1 MHAGLLEFAVAFYGL
16 GTVLMFPSL
25 ARRRLS
31 VGAGSLAALSMGL
44 LLNGASLLFAA
55 LRMHRL
61 PVVDVRSAL
70 SFFAFNVTLAFFLIY
85 RRYQITWLGIL
96 IFPFVF
102 FLTLAAVLN
111 PARTL
116 AFSAMRGGWLL
127 VHSSAMILGYT
138 GLFLTFVAAILY
150 LMQEGVL
157 KSKRPRAF
165 YDKLPSLE
173 VCSRLYDRSL
183 VFGLVCLSVG
193 IITGCLWAARAWGGN
208 WELDPKIL
216 ATLLTWLLYIVLF
229 STRFSGSWRGRR
241 SAYAAI
247 FGFAAT
253 MVTFLGISFLSS
265 QHGYFPI
272 VSRMR

>member
-1 MHAGLLEFAVAFYGL
+1 MHPGLLESALAFYGL
-16 GTVLMFPSL
+16 GTLLTLPSIL
-25 ARRRLS
+25 RRRPS
-31 VGAGSLAALSMGL
+31 VGAGSLAALSIGL
-44 LLNGASLLFAA
+44 FLNGAALVFAA
-55 LRMHRL
+55 VHLHRL

-70 SFFAFNVTLAFFLIY
+70 SFFAFNVTLAFFLVY
-85 RRYQITWLGIL
+85 RRYQITWLGVL

-102 FLTLAAVLN
+102 LLTLAAVLN
-111 PARTL
+111 PARPFVSST
-116 AFSAMRGGWLL
+116 MRGGWLL

-157 KSKRPRAF
+157 KSKQPRAF
-165 YDKLPSLE
+165 YDRLPSLE
-173 VCSRLYDRSL
+173 VCNRLYDRSL
-183 VFGLVCLSVG
+183 VFGLVCLSIG
-193 IITGCLWAARAWGGN
+193 IITGCLWATRAWSGD

-216 ATLLTWLLYIVLF
+216 ATLLTWFLYIVLF

-253 MVTFLGISFLSS
+253 MVTFLGVSFLSS

-272 VSRMR
+272 ISRVH

>member
-1 MHAGLLEFAVAFYGL
+1 M
-16 GTVLMFPSL
+16 
-25 ARRRLS
+25 
-31 VGAGSLAALSMGL
+31 GAGSLAALSIGL
-44 LLNGASLLFAA
+44 FLNGAALVFAA
-55 LRMHRL
+55 VHLHRL
-61 PVVDVRSAL
+61 PVVDIRSAL
-70 SFFAFNVTLAFFLIY
+70 SFFAFNVTLAFFLVY
-85 RRYQITWLGIL
+85 RRYQITWLGVL

-102 FLTLAAVLN
+102 LLTLAAVLN
-111 PARTL
+111 SSRPFAS
-116 AFSAMRGGWLL
+116 SAMRGGWLL

-157 KSKRPRAF
+157 KSKQPKAF
-165 YDKLPSLE
+165 YERLPSLE
-173 VCSRLYDRSL
+173 VCNRLYDRSL
-183 VFGLVCLSVG
+183 VFGLVCLSIG
-193 IITGCLWAARAWGGN
+193 IITGCLWASRAWSGD

-216 ATLLTWLLYIVLF
+216 ATLLTWFLYIVLF

-253 MVTFLGISFLSS
+253 MVTFLGVSFLSS

-272 VSRMR
+272 ISRVH